1 MNTNAVAL
9 ATNVLAQELLL
20 ELISRR
26 ILTTAEAKAL
36 LERGQM
42 RLVKQGPRNPT
53 NDAARAVLVALSQS
67 LESPGH

>member
-1 MNTNAVAL
+1 MNMDPVSL
-9 ATNVLAQELLL
+9 ATNVLAQEILLT
-20 ELISRR
+20 LIAKGL
-26 ILTTAEAKAL
+26 ITKDEATAL

-67 LESPGH
+67 LE

>member
-42 RLVKQGPRNPT
+42 RLVHQLPPNPT
-53 NDAARAVLVALSQS
+53 NDAARDLLVQIERSVQ
-67 LESPGH
+67 